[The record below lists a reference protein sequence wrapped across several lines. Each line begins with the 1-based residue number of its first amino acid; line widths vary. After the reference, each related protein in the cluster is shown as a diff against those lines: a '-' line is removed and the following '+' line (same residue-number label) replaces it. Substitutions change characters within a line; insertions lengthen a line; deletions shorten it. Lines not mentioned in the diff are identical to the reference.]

1 MRTVFRIAFAVLA
14 LVAVIVVLRTFAVT
28 TYRVTSAGMED
39 GLHRGES
46 VLVDRWSYGLRTPL
60 EGLFGYH
67 RLKEREVRR
76 GDVLVFDAPAVGTAA
91 DGDVLIGRCVAVP
104 GDVVYLDS
112 LFVNADAGQYVASD
126 AMPLYLPQ
134 AGGYVEVQPWNVML
148 LRNTL
153 ALHEGKRADVRGD
166 TLLVDGK
173 PVRFA
178 KLNREY
184 HWIASDN
191 PADLSGS
198 KIFGLVPKHLLVGK
212 ACRVWLT
219 RDIDRFLKRVE

>member
-1 MRTVFRIAFAVLA
+1 MRTVFRWIFAVLA
-14 LVAVIVVLRTFAVT
+14 IVAVIVMLRTFVVT
-28 TYRVTSAGMED
+28 TYRVTSAGMENR
-39 GLHRGES
+39 LHRGES

-67 RLKEREVRR
+67 RLNEKAVGR
-76 GDVLVFDAPAVGTAA
+76 GDVLVFDMPAVGTT
-91 DGDVLIGRCVAVP
+91 DGDMLIGRCVAVP

-112 LFVNADAGQYVASD
+112 LFVNADAEPHVTSD

-134 AGGYVEVQPWNVML
+134 SGGYVEVQPWNVML

-153 ALHEGKRADVRGD
+153 ALHEGKHADVRGD

-198 KIFGLVPKHLLVGK
+198 KIFGLVPKHLFVGK

-219 RDIDRFLKRVE
+219 KDIGRFLMKVE

>member
-1 MRTVFRIAFAVLA
+1 MRTVLRLIFAVLL

-28 TYRVTSAGMED
+28 TYRVTSAGMET

-60 EGLFGYH
+60 ESLFGYH
-67 RLKEREVRR
+67 CLRERDVER

-91 DGDVLIGRCVAVP
+91 GDVLIGRCVAVP

-112 LFVNADAGQYVASD
+112 LFVNTGAEQQVSSD

-134 AGGYVEVQPWNVML
+134 VGGYVEVQPWNVML

-166 TLLVDGK
+166 TLLIDDK

-198 KIFGLVPKHLLVGK
+198 KIFGLVPKHLLIGK

-219 RDIDRFLKRVE
+219 KDIGRFLKKVE

>member
-1 MRTVFRIAFAVLA
+1 MRTVFRLVFAMLVLA
-14 LVAVIVVLRTFAVT
+14 AVIVALRTFAVT
-28 TYRVTSAGMED
+28 TYKVTSAGMEN

-46 VLVDRWSYGLRTPL
+46 VLVDRWIYGLRMPL
-60 EGLFGYH
+60 EDLFGYH
-67 RLKEREVRR
+67 RLKERAVER
-76 GDVLVFDAPAVGTAA
+76 GDVLVFDAPAVGTA

-112 LFVNADAGQYVASD
+112 LFVNADVEHRLAAD

-134 AGGYVEVQPWNVML
+134 MGGYVEVQPWNVML

-153 ALHEGKRADVRGD
+153 ALHEGKHADVRGD
-166 TLLVDGK
+166 TLLVNGK

-178 KLNREY
+178 KLSHEY

-198 KIFGLVPKHLLVGK
+198 KIFGLVPKSLLIGK

-219 RDIDRFLKRVE
+219 KDIGRFLKEVE

>member
-28 TYRVTSAGMED
+28 TYRVTSVGMED

-46 VLVDRWSYGLRTPL
+46 VLVDRWSYGLRLPL
-60 EGLFGYH
+60 EGLSGYH
-67 RLKEREVRR
+67 RLRERAVRR
-76 GDVLVFDAPAVGTAA
+76 GDVLVFDAPAVGTAV
-91 DGDVLIGRCVAVP
+91 GDVLIGRCVAVP

-112 LFVNADAGQYVASD
+112 LFVNVDAEQHIASD

-134 AGGYVEVQPWNVML
+134 ASGYVEVQPWNVML

-153 ALHEGKRADVRGD
+153 ALHEGKRADVHGD
-166 TLLVDGK
+166 TLIVDGK

-198 KIFGLVPKHLLVGK
+198 KIFGLLPKHLLIGK

-219 RDIDRFLKRVE
+219 KDIGRFLKKVE

>member
-1 MRTVFRIAFAVLA
+1 MRKAFRIAFAVLA

-28 TYRVTSAGMED
+28 TYRVTSVGMED

-46 VLVDRWSYGLRTPL
+46 VLVDRWGYGLRTPF

-67 RLKEREVRR
+67 RLREKAVRR
-76 GDVLVFDAPAVGTAA
+76 GDVLVFDAPAVGTAG
-91 DGDVLIGRCVAVP
+91 GDVLIGRCVAVP
-104 GDVVYLDS
+104 GDVVYLDF
-112 LFVNADAGQYVASD
+112 LFVNADAERHAASE

-153 ALHEGKRADVRGD
+153 ALHEGKRADVHGD

-198 KIFGLVPKHLLVGK
+198 KIFGLVPKHLLIGK

-219 RDIDRFLKRVE
+219 RDIGRFLKEVE